1 MADYP
6 ARNPFPARGTS
17 SAEETSLPDFL
28 TDWAHSTPTALLPA
42 VRGGV
47 RQARTYLA
55 SFDDDGALHCLYGA
69 HGIGKTH
76 AARSMM
82 AFVNEE
88 SPDAVQLYLR
98 FQDDDFVAA
107 YRRLVSQLPLSL
119 LTELSLSYLDTL
131 AEELSGREG
140 RPVGGESQASGPF
153 RPDPVES
160 GEVLEEQAK
169 EIAAVAGDW
178 PQFQRALSYLM
189 RPGFADDAYDWLC
202 GRPISPESSRA
213 LGVSAQI
220 DDPLTCR
227 YGMQLL
233 TRLVTGGGRPFV
245 MVLDQCEKFL
255 LDDGDPVPRNIGILQ
270 GLVETVPR
278 ARGMLV
284 LVASEAGWE
293 CMPQDLRQRL
303 GAGAC
308 HMLPLT
314 PGEATLVLATYINAA
329 RQSDGDDIWPFTEA
343 GVLEL
348 LRHSG
353 GNIRL
358 LLQLAW
364 AGFEAAAP
372 AGLIDAR
379 LVTTVSARHSSA
391 PGFAAL
397 ATLVERE
404 LRACG
409 LAAERVEENGT
420 ITSFQLPGGPAPRAV
435 IRLSEAVFFD
445 DEVANADVMLTRRA
459 GSSSAFTA
467 LLVTGYVSPTVLTV
481 LREAMHVVLV
491 ADGSPA
497 FDRAL
502 DELVKRL
509 AAMPAVSDEP
519 PPQDEALQELRTRL
533 DELTS
538 ARQVEVLALQRRLD
552 EVAERLERE
561 RRRRPDWR
569 TRRAELVEHITE
581 ARDARAVADWL
592 EFRRASAFAVRRR
605 AKLLAS
611 LALAVVTAIALFAA
625 AATAGT
631 LPLQMGMVAGGA
643 AVLGLAALLWR
654 APAARKVRHA
664 VTGVES
670 RRDLDRLAREAGTR
684 AEPHSADPVGRYAY
698 ALREDPDDGYQRLVE
713 AMLTEPLAIVRQ
725 AMGRRLAVSEH
736 SPAECVPD
744 VLRGLREGCP
754 EMLLLLAR
762 RQRHAEAELP
772 PRVLRDLPPELRVL
786 VALANPGT
794 LALADGAV
802 SRQPA
807 EFALEALGVR
817 GPLHPLA
824 LAFRGGVSHV
834 MPIEIP
840 PSALRATAHLL
851 SPLEH
856 GGFGT
861 YDWLPLI
868 AEIDELF
875 LFFEELLYYQEDNR
889 INRYKS

>member
-17 SAEETSLPDFL
+17 SAEETSLPGFL
-28 TDWAHSTPTALLPA
+28 SDWARSTPTALLPG
-42 VRGGV
+42 VRDVV
-47 RQARTYLA
+47 RQARAYLA
-55 SFDDDGALHCLYGA
+55 AFDGDGGLHCLYGA

-82 AFVNEE
+82 AVVNEE

-107 YRRLVSQLPLSL
+107 YRRMVSQLPLSL
-119 LTELSLSYLDTL
+119 LVELSLSYLDTL
-131 AEELSGREG
+131 ADDLSGRAV
-140 RPVGGESQASGPF
+140 RPAAGESRRSGPF
-153 RPDPVES
+153 VPDPVES

-178 PQFQRALSYLM
+178 PQFQRALSYLT

-227 YGMQLL
+227 YGLQLL
-233 TRLVTGGGRPFV
+233 TRLVTRGGRPFV

-255 LDDGDPVPRNIGILQ
+255 LDDGDPVPRNIGILH
-270 GLVETVPR
+270 GLVEAVPR

-314 PGEATLVLATYINAA
+314 PGEATLVLATYINAV
-329 RQSDGDDIWPFTEA
+329 RQSDGDDVWPFTEA

-353 GNIRL
+353 GNVRL

-364 AGFEAAAP
+364 AAFEAAAP
-372 AGLIDAR
+372 GGLIDAG
-379 LVTTVSARHSSA
+379 LVATASARHGRA
-391 PGFAAL
+391 PSFAAL

-409 LAAERVEENGT
+409 LAAERVEENGAV
-420 ITSFQLPGGPAPRAV
+420 TSFELPGGSAPRAV
-435 IRLSEAVFFD
+435 IRLSEAMFFD
-445 DEVANADVMLTRRA
+445 DEVAIADEMVTRRSGA
-459 GSSSAFTA
+459 PAAFTA

-491 ADGSPA
+491 ADGSPG
-497 FDRAL
+497 FGRAL

-509 AAMPAVSDEP
+509 AAIPAGSGEP
-519 PPQDEALQELRTRL
+519 LPQDETLRELRTRMDDL
-533 DELTS
+533 VA
-538 ARQVEVLALQRRLD
+538 ARQGEVLALQRRLD
-552 EVAERLERE
+552 DVAERLDRE
-561 RRRRPDWR
+561 RQRRPDWPA
-569 TRRAELVEHITE
+569 RRVELVERITE
-581 ARDARAVADWL
+581 FRDARAATDWL
-592 EFRRASAFAVRRR
+592 EFSRAGTVAARRR
-605 AKLLAS
+605 TRLLSLLA
-611 LALAVVTAIALFAA
+611 LTVVAAAVLFAA
-625 AATAGT
+625 APAVGM
-631 LPLQMGMVAGGA
+631 LPLRWALIVGGVAA
-643 AVLGLAALLWR
+643 LVAAALLWR
-654 APAARKVRHA
+654 SPAASNVRHA
-664 VTGVES
+664 VAGAES

-684 AEPHSADPVGRYAY
+684 AGPHAADPVGRYAY

-713 AMLTEPLAIVRQ
+713 AMLAEPLAIVRQ
-725 AMGRRLAVSEH
+725 ALGRRLAVSER
-736 SPAECVPD
+736 SPAQCVPD

-762 RQRHAEAELP
+762 RQRHAESELP

-794 LALADGAV
+794 LGLADGAM

-807 EFALEALGVR
+807 ELALEALGVR
-817 GPLHPLA
+817 GLLHPLA
-824 LAFRGGVSHV
+824 LAFRGGVSQI

-851 SPLEH
+851 SPLEP

-875 LFFEELLYYQEDNR
+875 LFFEELLYYQEENR
-889 INRYKS
+889 INRHKS

>member
-17 SAEETSLPDFL
+17 SAEETSLPGFL
-28 TDWAHSTPTALLPA
+28 SDWARTTPTALLPG
-42 VRGGV
+42 VRDVV
-47 RQARTYLA
+47 RQARAYLA
-55 SFDDDGALHCLYGA
+55 AFDGDGGLSCLYGA

-82 AFVNEE
+82 AVVNEE

-107 YRRLVSQLPLSL
+107 YRRMVSQLPLSL
-119 LTELSLSYLDTL
+119 LAELSLSYLDTL
-131 AEELSGREG
+131 ADDLSGRA
-140 RPVGGESQASGPF
+140 VGPAAGEPRQPGPF
-153 RPDPVES
+153 GPDPVES

-178 PQFQRALSYLM
+178 PQFQRALSYLT
-189 RPGFADDAYDWLC
+189 RPGFAEDAYDWLC

-227 YGMQLL
+227 YGLQLL
-233 TRLVTGGGRPFV
+233 TRLVTRGGRPFV

-255 LDDGDPVPRNIGILQ
+255 LDDGDPVPGNIGILH
-270 GLVETVPR
+270 GLVEAVPR

-284 LVASEAGWE
+284 LVASGAGWE
-293 CMPQDLRQRL
+293 CLPQDLRQRL

-353 GNIRL
+353 GNLRL

-364 AGFEAAAP
+364 AGFDAAAP
-372 AGLIDAR
+372 GGLIDAG
-379 LVTTVSARHSSA
+379 LVAAAAARHGRA

-397 ATLVERE
+397 VMLVEGE

-409 LAAERVEENGT
+409 IAAERVEENGT
-420 ITSFQLPGGPAPRAV
+420 VTSFELPGGSAPRAV

-445 DEVANADVMLTRRA
+445 DEAAIADELLTRRSGA
-459 GSSSAFTA
+459 PAAFTA
-467 LLVTGYVSPTVLTV
+467 LLVSGYVSPTVLTV

-491 ADGSPA
+491 ADGSPG
-497 FDRAL
+497 FVRAL

-509 AAMPAVSDEP
+509 AAIPAGSGEP
-519 PPQDEALQELRTRL
+519 LPRDEALRELRTRM
-533 DELTS
+533 DELVA
-538 ARQVEVLALQRRLD
+538 ARQGEVLALQRRLD

-561 RRRRPDWR
+561 RQRRPDWPA
-569 TRRAELVEHITE
+569 RRAELVERITE
-581 ARDARAVADWL
+581 ARDARAAADWL
-592 EFRRASAFAVRRR
+592 EFSRAATAAVRGRTR
-605 AKLLAS
+605 LLS
-611 LALAVVTAIALFAA
+611 LLALAVVAAAALFAA
-625 AATAGT
+625 APAAGV
-631 LPLQMGMVAGGA
+631 LPLRWALIAGGVA
-643 AVLGLAALLWR
+643 ALVAAALLWR
-654 APAARKVRHA
+654 SPAASNVRHA
-664 VTGVES
+664 VAGAES

-684 AEPHSADPVGRYAY
+684 AADPVGRYAH

-713 AMLTEPLAIVRQ
+713 AMLAEPLAIVRQ
-725 AMGRRLAVSEH
+725 AIGRRLAVSER
-736 SPAECVPD
+736 SPTQCVPD

-762 RQRHAEAELP
+762 RQRHAESELL

-786 VALANPGT
+786 VALANAGT
-794 LALADGAV
+794 PTPAD
-802 SRQPA
+802 STMPWQPA
-807 EFALEALGVR
+807 ELALEALGVR
-817 GPLHPLA
+817 GLLHPLA
-824 LAFRGGVSHV
+824 LAFRDGDART

-851 SPLEH
+851 SPLEP
-856 GGFGT
+856 GGLGT

-875 LFFEELLYYQEDNR
+875 LFFEELLYYQEEKRLNR
-889 INRYKS
+889 HKS